1 MHKPVEKSLNCLIVT
16 VSDTRTVETDKSGKL
31 IEELLLNEGHEVFKR
46 VIVKDEPSE
55 MKQLLDTAIKDQRV
69 DIILMTG
76 GTGISKRDMTIEVVQ
91 SMLEKQ
97 LPGFG
102 EVFRMLSYTEDIGS
116 KAILS
121 RAEAGI
127 LPNDKIVFA
136 MPGSSGA
143 VKLAMTRLILKE
155 VLHIYSEVHKHKA

>member
-1 MHKPVEKSLNCLIVT
+1 MHHSVEKSLACLVVT

-31 IEELLLNEGHEVFKR
+31 IESLLLENNHHIAKR
-46 VIVKDEPSE
+46 VIVKDEPEEIRSLF
-55 MKQLLDTAIKDQRV
+55 QIAIV
-69 DIILMTG
+69 DERIEAVLITG
-76 GTGISKRDMTIEVVQ
+76 GTGISKRDITIEVVREFV
-91 SMLEKQ
+91 EKP

-102 EVFRMLSYTEDIGS
+102 EIFRMLSYTEDIGS

-127 LPNDKIVFA
+127 LPGEKMVFA

-143 VKLAMTRLILKE
+143 VKLAMNKIILNEMK
-155 VLHIYSEVHKHKA
+155 HIYSEIHKHKK